1 MQFGW
6 LTLSLS
12 PSPEEDRE
20 RIQQLIEQV
29 VTAEALGF
37 SDVWLTEH
45 YFTGESVYNDA
56 LMFAAALTQKT
67 SRVRIGFA
75 VVQMPFHH
83 PVRLATQLALL
94 DNLSG
99 GRIDVGIGKGT
110 VFNEYEFIGYGLRS
124 EDSRE
129 RMAEA
134 MEVLQRAF
142 TDSPLVYDGRYF
154 KLNAPALR
162 PAPVQQPGPPLWRSV
177 ISPGSFTECGKLGIP
192 ILTARIPL
200 SRIKERW
207 RMYEAGLIEGGHD
220 TATRERLLSQAAL
233 WRYVYVAESDAQAED
248 ELRGLL
254 ARTRSHMMHVRHEY
268 NPPDFHIDPVNLNAW
283 TDPGVSEA
291 DGVQFT
297 LDTGAIYGSAKTVK
311 EQVAAL
317 KDAGVRHLLCQT
329 GFGDM
334 DHEQNIAS
342 MQRFG
347 TQVMPSFKT

>member
-12 PSPEEDRE
+12 PSPEEDRG

-29 VTAEALGF
+29 CQAEALGF

-124 EDSRE
+124 DDSRE

-134 MEVLQRAF
+134 MEVLQLAF
-142 TDSPLVYDGRYF
+142 TEAPLVYDGTYF
-154 KLNAPALR
+154 KLKAPALR
-162 PAPVQQPGPPLWRSV
+162 PAPVQRPGPPLWRSV
-177 ISPGSFTECGKLGIP
+177 ISPGSFTECGRLGIP

-220 TATRERLLSQAAL
+220 AATRERLLSQAAL
-233 WRYVYVAESDAQAED
+233 WRYVYVADSDAQAED
-248 ELRGLL
+248 ELAGLL

-268 NPPDFHIDPVNLNAW
+268 NPPDFVVDPVVLNAW
-283 TDPGVSEA
+283 TDPAVGEA
-291 DGVQFT
+291 EAVRFT
-297 LDTGAIYGSAKTVK
+297 LDTGSIYGSARRVK

-334 DHEQNIAS
+334 DHEQNISS

-347 TQVMPSFKT
+347 TQVMPSFRN

>member
-12 PSPEEDRE
+12 PSPEEDRG

-29 VTAEALGF
+29 CTAEALGF

-124 EDSRE
+124 DDSRE

-134 MEVLQRAF
+134 MEVLQLAF
-142 TDSPLVYDGRYF
+142 TETPLHYDGKYF
-154 KLNAPALR
+154 KLHAPALR
-162 PAPVQQPGPPLWRSV
+162 PKPVQQPGPPLWRSV

-207 RMYEAGLIEGGHD
+207 QMYEAGLIEGGHD
-220 TATRERLLSQAAL
+220 AATRERLLSQAAL
-233 WRYVYVAESDAQAED
+233 WRYVYVADSDAQAED
-248 ELRGLL
+248 ELAGLL

-268 NPPDFHIDPVNLNAW
+268 NPPDFHIDPVVLNAW
-283 TDPGVSEA
+283 TDPAVGEA
-291 DGVQFT
+291 EAVQFT
-297 LDTGAIYGSAKTVK
+297 LDTGSIYGSAARVK

-334 DHEQNIAS
+334 DHERNISS

-347 TQVMPSFKT
+347 TQVMPSFKS